1 VRSIAG
7 ASIPFLLATILA
19 ALFGVL
25 IWQDTA
31 ELTLFPLGLLLVY
44 FAIYQ
49 TEKVFISLAFLTPL
63 SVNIEEFT
71 QSFGLFIPTEPLLF
85 GLMLL
90 LVAAEIKTPFLNKEI
105 WKSPIIHAV
114 LFYLLV
120 VIITAITS
128 SHPMVSF
135 KFLLSRLWFIIPVL
149 IFGTHFFQKEKN
161 RMQFLWLFVIATCI
175 AILYSL
181 AHHSMYGFG
190 EKEGHWVMWPLFKD
204 HTIYGAIVALVLPI
218 VIALYFS
225 EKHSPLTQAI
235 LITLILIVLVGL
247 YYSYTRAAW
256 LSVICAA
263 IVCLI
268 VYYRVNFKIL
278 AGIGVVALIIVF
290 FKWDQIQ
297 MELGRNKYEH
307 TTESFDE
314 RLQSATNVTTD
325 ASNLERINRWSCAIA
340 MFEQRPIFGYGP
352 GTYAFE
358 YAPFQEPENLT
369 IISTNFGDMGNAH
382 SEYLAAL
389 SEMGVMGLVSFI
401 GIVVAIFFSMITLY
415 NKLPLSETKNRVLVM
430 GMIAAS
436 TTYFVHAF
444 LNNFLDTDKAAVPIW
459 AMCAMV
465 IVMGMQ
471 LNSKENT
478 VISK

>member
-1 VRSIAG
+1 MRSIAS
-7 ASIPFLLATILA
+7 AAIPFFLASALA

-25 IWQDTA
+25 IWHGTA

-49 TEKVFISLAFLTPL
+49 TEKLFISLAFLTPL

-90 LVAAEIKTPFLNKEI
+90 LVAAEIKTPFLNKGI
-105 WKSPIIHAV
+105 WKSPIIRAV

-135 KFLLSRLWFIIPVL
+135 KFLLARLWFIIPVL

-175 AILYSL
+175 AILYTL

-204 HTIYGAIVALVLPI
+204 HTIYGAIVALILPI
-218 VIALYFS
+218 VVALYFS

-235 LITLILIVLVGL
+235 LITLITIVLIGL

-256 LSVICAA
+256 LSIICAV

-278 AGIGVVALIIVF
+278 AGIVVVALIVVF

-430 GMIAAS
+430 GMIAS
-436 TTYFVHAF
+436 TTTYFVHAF

-471 LNSKENT
+471 NKK
-478 VISK
+478 VAG

>member
-1 VRSIAG
+1 MRSIAN
-7 ASIPFLLATILA
+7 AFFPYLVAILLAT
-19 ALFGVL
+19 LFCVL

-31 ELTLFPLGLLLVY
+31 ELTLFPIGLLLLY
-44 FAIYQ
+44 FAIYE
-49 TEKVFISLAFLTPL
+49 TEKVFVSLAFLTPL

-85 GLMLL
+85 GLMIL
-90 LVAAEIKTPFLNKEI
+90 LVAMEIQSPFLRKDI
-105 WKSPIIHAV
+105 WKNPIIYAV

-128 SHPMVSF
+128 SHPVVSF
-135 KFLLSRLWFIIPVL
+135 KFLLARLWFIIPVL

-161 RMQFLWLFVIATCI
+161 RIQFLWLFVIATSI

-181 AHHSMYGFG
+181 IHHSMYDFG

-235 LITLILIVLVGL
+235 LITLIIIVLVGL

-256 LSVICAA
+256 LSIICAA

-268 VYYRVNFKIL
+268 IYYRINFKIL
-278 AGIGVVALIIVF
+278 AGIGIITLILGF
-290 FKWDQIQ
+290 YKWDQIQ

-389 SEMGVMGLVSFI
+389 SEMGMMGLVSFI

-415 NKLPLSETKNRVLVM
+415 NKLPLSETKNRILVM
-430 GMIAAS
+430 GMIAAT

-471 LNSKENT
+471 NKKAVN
-478 VISK
+478 

>member
-1 VRSIAG
+1 MRSIAN
-7 ASIPFLLATILA
+7 AFFPYLVAILLAII
-19 ALFGVL
+19 FCVL

-31 ELTLFPLGLLLVY
+31 ELTLFPIGLLLLY
-44 FAIYQ
+44 FAIFE
-49 TEKVFISLAFLTPL
+49 TEKVFVSLAFLTPI

-85 GLMLL
+85 GLMIL
-90 LVAAEIKTPFLNKEI
+90 LVAMEIQSPFLRKDI
-105 WKSPIIHAV
+105 WKNPIIHAV
-114 LFYLLV
+114 LFYLFV

-128 SHPMVSF
+128 SHPVVSF
-135 KFLLSRLWFIIPVL
+135 KFLLARLWFIIPVL

-161 RMQFLWLFVIATCI
+161 RTHFLWLFVIATSI

-181 AHHSMYGFG
+181 VHHSMYDFG

-225 EKHSPLTQAI
+225 EKHSPLTQVI
-235 LITLILIVLVGL
+235 LITLIIIVLVGL

-256 LSVICAA
+256 LSVISGA

-268 VYYRVNFKIL
+268 VYYRINFKIL
-278 AGIGVVALIIVF
+278 AGIGLLVLVF
-290 FKWDQIQ
+290 VFTKWDQIQ

-340 MFEQRPIFGYGP
+340 MFEQRPFFGYGP

-382 SEYLAAL
+382 SEYLGAL
-389 SEMGVMGLVSFI
+389 AEMGILGLISFT
-401 GIVVAIFFSMITLY
+401 GIVIAVFFSMISLY
-415 NKLPLSETKNRVLVM
+415 NKLPLTETKNRVLVM
-430 GMIAAS
+430 GMIAAT

-465 IVMGMQ
+465 IVMEMQ
-471 LNSKENT
+471 IK
-478 VISK
+478 KAAD

>member
-105 WKSPIIHAV
+105 WKSPIINAV
-114 LFYLLV
+114 LFYLLI

-135 KFLLSRLWFIIPVL
+135 KFLLARLWFIIPVL

-225 EKHSPLTQAI
+225 EKHNPLTQAI

-278 AGIGVVALIIVF
+278 AGIGVVALTVVF

-430 GMIAAS
+430 GMIAAT